1 MVWPFLYP
9 VKTQEGPRWCVD
21 SGEGKLPKRR
31 RWKFQSKTAA
41 ERKAAELRG
50 VWESY
55 GRSGFMSDVDR
66 ADVLAARAKLAEFQ
80 LANTRL
86 VEAVDFYILHKKPH
100 GGDVT
105 LQELFDKLI
114 VERELSPRPPSPSYR
129 RSLDEILGP
138 WLKDKGTRM
147 VIGFT
152 FSSHPQSRSGWLVDV
167 DTTDAGCPS
176 RAAGRPGSAGLTG
189 ARDGFR
195 LAA

>member
-138 WLKDKGTRM
+138 EPVPGVAWCNSGHFCGLYG
-147 VIGFT
+147 G
-152 FSSHPQSRSGWLVDV
+152 SHVPHVGNPWCECSCHEP
-167 DTTDAGCPS
+167 A
-176 RAAGRPGSAGLTG
+176 
-189 ARDGFR
+189 F
-195 LAA
+195 